1 MGTVDF
7 RFEITRNEKTE
18 ILSKSNNC
26 GTLKLLKRQSF
37 FFLKCGDSEKQAEE
51 TRSLERDF
59 LIPAELRT
67 QSFFSKEEE
76 S

>member
-1 MGTVDF
+1 MRSISAV
-7 RFEITRNEKTE
+7 
-18 ILSKSNNC
+18 LSVVLA
-26 GTLKLLKRQSF
+26 GIGEET
-37 FFLKCGDSEKQAEE
+37 EE
-51 TRSLERDF
+51 TRSLERGF